1 MRPVP
6 DSCSIVLVGSW
17 NTRLLNITWISK
29 FLFDGEEVVGEF
41 SAIPG
46 LPDRFSRED
55 IRILPGEDRLIIA
68 PVHFKNQLFERA
80 EEKAVRILKM
90 LQYTPLRAVGVNY
103 VFIENEPVPAIDEI
117 FVSAGKDTL
126 TQHLGGPLKTI
137 IQRSFV
143 YNDGT
148 VNVSLAKENTE
159 THISVNYHWQITD
172 PAEAVKVLEGNTIT
186 MRGHALQTISEA
198 YALSLEEEE

>member
-29 FLFDGEEVVGEF
+29 YLFDGEEVVGEF
-41 SAIPG
+41 AAIPG
-46 LPDRFSRED
+46 LPDRFSRDD

-68 PVHFKNQLFERA
+68 PTKYKDELFASVED
-80 EEKAVRILKM
+80 KVVRILRM

-103 VFIENEPVPAIDEI
+103 VFTEYEPVPAIDEI
-117 FVSAGKDTL
+117 FIGSADDPL
-126 TQHLGGPLKTI
+126 TKLLGGPVKTI
-137 IQRSFV
+137 IQRSFA

-148 VNVSLAKENTE
+148 VNISLGKDDTE
-159 THISVNYHWQITD
+159 MQISLNYHWQVTD
-172 PAEAVKVLEGNTIT
+172 PAEAAKILEGNTVN
-186 MRGHALQTISEA
+186 MRRHALQTISES
-198 YALSLEEEE
+198 YGLSLEEEE